1 MMLDL
6 WTHTFGTSEFA
17 LRSLSTL
24 VGLLAISLVYA
35 IGLRLFGT
43 RIAVIGALLLSTSP
57 YFIWYAQEVRY
68 ITLLLATSLAMTYSF
83 QRALTDGGRRW
94 WVLYGLSSALALF
107 TFLTVVFLLL
117 AQALYLL
124 CDRSR
129 RPLLKQWVASQ
140 VVIIVL
146 FAGWFVDRTA
156 HKLGAVLSQRPSIVS
171 QEQDRRS
178 REKLPLSDLVGTLP
192 YTLFTF
198 SVGFSLGPSLKE
210 LHESRSVETLLKHAP
225 ALIPVAI
232 LFASLF
238 VLGLRRLRRESGMDL
253 FFLLWLG
260 VPVVGV
266 FIVATTTTYHVYNT
280 RYVAMALPAYL
291 LILATGI
298 AGFRSRAV
306 QGALLAAVIAVNGL
320 SLFNYY
326 FDSRYARADARAA
339 AEYLVSAARPGDA
352 ILSVGSATALRYY
365 YKGKQP
371 ITRVNSRAANSVIVE
386 DIRELGKKYNR
397 LWLVEIRPWESDPKA
412 KVRAALD
419 KLAGPGERKIFA
431 GADIYAY
438 DLARAGSSEQ
448 GAESRER

>member
-1 MMLDL
+1 
-6 WTHTFGTSEFA
+6 
-17 LRSLSTL
+17 
-24 VGLLAISLVYA
+24 
-35 IGLRLFGT
+35 
-43 RIAVIGALLLSTSP
+43 
-57 YFIWYAQEVRY
+57 
-68 ITLLLATSLAMTYSF
+68 
-83 QRALTDGGRRW
+83 
-94 WVLYGLSSALALF
+94 
-107 TFLTVVFLLL
+107 
-117 AQALYLL
+117 
-124 CDRSR
+124 
-129 RPLLKQWVASQ
+129 LLKQWVASQ
-140 VVIIVL
+140 LVIIVL

-178 REKLPLSDLVGTLP
+178 REKLPLSDLVGTIP

-210 LHESRSVETLLKHAP
+210 LHESRSVETLLKHGS

-238 VLGLRRLRRESGMDL
+238 VLGLRRLRQETGKDL

-266 FIVATTTTYHVYNT
+266 FIVASTTTYHVFNT

-298 AGFRSRAV
+298 AGFRSRTV
-306 QGALLAAVIAVNGL
+306 QRALLAAVIAVNGL

-326 FDSRYARADARAA
+326 FDARYARADARGAA
-339 AEYLVSAARPGDA
+339 RYLDSAARPGDA
-352 ILSVGSATALRYY
+352 ILAVGSATALRHY
-365 YKGKQP
+365 YKGELP
-371 ITRVNSRAANSVIVE
+371 IARVNSRSTNSVIVE
-386 DIRELGKKYNR
+386 DIRKLGKKYNR

-419 KLAGPGERKIFA
+419 KLAGPGEHKIFA
-431 GADIYAY
+431 GADVYGY
-438 DLARAGSSEQ
+438 ELREQ
-448 GAESRER
+448 GAEGSE

>member
-1 MMLDL
+1 
-6 WTHTFGTSEFA
+6 
-17 LRSLSTL
+17 
-24 VGLLAISLVYA
+24 
-35 IGLRLFGT
+35 
-43 RIAVIGALLLSTSP
+43 
-57 YFIWYAQEVRY
+57 
-68 ITLLLATSLAMTYSF
+68 
-83 QRALTDGGRRW
+83 
-94 WVLYGLSSALALF
+94 
-107 TFLTVVFLLL
+107 
-117 AQALYLL
+117 
-124 CDRSR
+124 
-129 RPLLKQWVASQ
+129 
-140 VVIIVL
+140 
-146 FAGWFVDRTA
+146 
-156 HKLGAVLSQRPSIVS
+156 
-171 QEQDRRS
+171 
-178 REKLPLSDLVGTLP
+178 
-192 YTLFTF
+192 
-198 SVGFSLGPSLKE
+198 
-210 LHESRSVETLLKHAP
+210 VETLLNHAP

-238 VLGLRRLRRESGMDL
+238 VLGLRRLRRESGLDL

-266 FIVATTTTYHVYNT
+266 FIVASTTTYHVFNT

-298 AGFRSRAV
+298 AGFRSRAI

-397 LWLVEIRPWESDPKA
+397 LWLVEIRPWQSDPKA
-412 KVRAALD
+412 KVKAALD
-419 KLAGPGERKIFA
+419 ELAGPGEHKIFA
-431 GADIYAY
+431 GADVYGFE
-438 DLARAGSSEQ
+438 LREQ
-448 GAESRER
+448 GAEGSE